1 MKPILKI
8 LIGASLVIAGIFS
21 SLTFSAQLINLIQA
35 VIGPLLI
42 IVGAFLTWL
51 ESDEFK
57 HSRKKESKSG
67 FDVQQSLKQNMPQN
81 EKNGKKPE
89 PEPQEETQDKIKC
102 PDCGK
107 EFDTERGMKIH
118 RTQKHK

>member
-8 LIGASLVIAGIFS
+8 LIGALLVITGIFS

-57 HSRKKESKSG
+57 NSRKKESKSG
-67 FDVQQSLKQNMPQN
+67 FDVQQSLKQSAA
-81 EKNGKKPE
+81 EKTEKE
-89 PEPQEETQDKIKC
+89 PEPQEPEQDKIKC

-118 RTQKHK
+118 RTQKHGQ